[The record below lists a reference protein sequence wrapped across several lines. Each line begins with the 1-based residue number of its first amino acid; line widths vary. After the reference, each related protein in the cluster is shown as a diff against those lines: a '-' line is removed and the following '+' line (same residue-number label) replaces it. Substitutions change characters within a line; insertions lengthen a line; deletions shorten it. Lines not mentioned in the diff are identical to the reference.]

1 MTLIDLHVHSNIS
14 DGSMKPSEVVQ
25 LAAKTGLGAITL
37 SDHESID
44 GLDEAE
50 KEVHEQGIGFLPGM
64 EASVQYDPGRRLHIV
79 CLGFDRENEDF
90 KRMYKKVRAV
100 KESKMEE
107 LCAGIRA
114 KGIDITVET
123 LKKYTTTGRFDRYTV
138 MRYLVTL
145 GLYEKAQPLWDNYI
159 NPVIKELGLDKE
171 IPYQEVFDA
180 VHAAGGITSLA
191 HFHKNLGLKGMTRE
205 EQETAIARLHEQGLD
220 GMERWYPNYSDE
232 DAEFAGYLIDKY
244 NLVPTGGTDFHGANR
259 KQVALGTGIEGNMHV
274 PFSFFEN
281 ISSMVRCYIQP
292 K

>member
-107 LCAGIRA
+107 LCAG
-114 KGIDITVET
+114 
-123 LKKYTTTGRFDRYTV
+123 
-138 MRYLVTL
+138 MRV
-145 GLYEKAQPLWDNYI
+145 
-159 NPVIKELGLDKE
+159 
-171 IPYQEVFDA
+171 
-180 VHAAGGITSLA
+180 
-191 HFHKNLGLKGMTRE
+191 
-205 EQETAIARLHEQGLD
+205 
-220 GMERWYPNYSDE
+220 
-232 DAEFAGYLIDKY
+232 
-244 NLVPTGGTDFHGANR
+244 
-259 KQVALGTGIEGNMHV
+259 
-274 PFSFFEN
+274 
-281 ISSMVRCYIQP
+281 
-292 K
+292 